1 MAQFDLLFTQ
11 NVAAA
16 GIEFSEKYVNVPKG
30 AIISGAADGSPLVLA
45 PGTNTYMLIR
55 DDAEPTGLKWVAVSG
70 GHTQNTDIG
79 TTSNIFE
86 IDSDGFKIE
95 ITAESASKLGVK
107 VDGNATYAD
116 LQAKDGTFNKVT
128 VGSAAPSGAYEL
140 THKTYVDG
148 LFAANDALLFKGTIG
163 TAGTHTIAAFNAL
176 TTYNAG
182 WTYRVIEA
190 GTIRGVV
197 CEIGDLV
204 MVIVDRTGSGNVN
217 ADFTVAQTNLD
228 GAIVGPAST
237 SDNFLVLFNGTT
249 GKLIKAGTAAPGT
262 AAYSNTG
269 DFATAAQGTLATN
282 AIPKGTITAADQIV
296 YGTAAS
302 TPAALTVG
310 ASTFVGRKATGNLSA
325 MSVAEASTLL
335 GLGTMAAET
344 ATNYMLKSLFD
355 ANTIL
360 IATTDN
366 TPAPLTIGA
375 STIVGRKASG
385 DIVALT
391 PAEIMSVITVAAPAT
406 KTSTGTAGQIAYDD
420 NFHYRCTAANIWK
433 RSALATNW

>member
-1 MAQFDLLFTQ
+1 MAQFDLMIIQ
-11 NVAAA
+11 NVAPA
-16 GIEFSEKYVNVPKG
+16 GTEFTEKYVNVPKG
-30 AIISGAADGSPLVLA
+30 ALISGDAAGAPLVLA
-45 PGTNTYMLIR
+45 PGTNGYQLVR
-55 DDAEPTGLKWVAVSG
+55 DDAELTGLKWVAVSG
-70 GHTQNTDIG
+70 GHTQGTDVG
-79 TTSNIFE
+79 TTSAIFE
-86 IDSDGFKIE
+86 IDTDGFKIE
-95 ITAESASKLGVK
+95 VTAESAAKLGIK
-107 VDGNATYAD
+107 VDGGATYAD

-128 VGSAAPSGAYEL
+128 VASASPVGAYEL

-148 LFAANDALLFKGTIG
+148 LFAANDAMLFKGTIG

-190 GTIRGVV
+190 GTIRSVV
-197 CEIGDLV
+197 CQIGDLV
-204 MVIVDRTGSGNVN
+204 MVLTDRTGSGNVD
-217 ADFTVAQTNLD
+217 ADFTVVQTNID
-228 GAIVGPAST
+228 GAVVGPAST
-237 SDNFLVLFNGTT
+237 TDNYVALFSGTT
-249 GKLIKAGTAAPGT
+249 GKLLKAGTGALGT
-262 AAYSNTG
+262 AAYTDSTAY
-269 DFATAAQGTLATN
+269 ATAAQGTLATN

-296 YGTAAS
+296 YGTGAS

-344 ATNYMLKSLFD
+344 ATNYMLKSLYD

-360 IATTDN
+360 IATADN
-366 TPAPLTIGA
+366 TPIPLTIGA
-375 STIVGRKASG
+375 TTIVGRKSTG

-391 PAEIMSVITVAAPAT
+391 PAEIMGIIAVAAPAT
-406 KTSTGTAGQIAYDD
+406 KTSSGTAGQIAFDD
-420 NFHYRCTAANIWK
+420 NFFYRATATNVWK

>member
-1 MAQFDLLFTQ
+1 MAQFDLMIVQ
-11 NVAAA
+11 NVAPA
-16 GIEFSEKYVNVPKG
+16 GTEFTERYVNVPKG
-30 AIISGAADGSPLVLA
+30 ALISGAADGLPLVLQA
-45 PGTNTYMLIR
+45 GTNGFQLVR
-55 DDAEPTGLKWVAVSG
+55 DDAELTGLKWVAVSG
-70 GHTQNTDIG
+70 GHTQGTDTG
-79 TTSNIFE
+79 TTSTVFE
-86 IDSDGFKIE
+86 IDSDGYKIE

-107 VDGNATYAD
+107 VDGGATYAD
-116 LQAKDGTFNKVT
+116 LQAKDATFNKVT
-128 VGSAAPSGAYEL
+128 VSTAPSAGTDL
-140 THKTYVDG
+140 VNKTYADG
-148 LFAANDALLFKGTIG
+148 LFAANDAMLFKGTIG

-204 MVIVDRTGSGNVN
+204 MVIVDRTGTGNAN
-217 ADFTVAQTNLD
+217 SDFTIQQTNLD
-228 GAIVGPAST
+228 GAVVGPASST
-237 SDNFLVLFNGTT
+237 DNYLVLFNGAT
-249 GKLIKAGTAAPGT
+249 GKLIKAGTGAPGT
-262 AAYSNTG
+262 AAYAATG

-296 YGTAAS
+296 YGTGAS

-310 ASTFVGRKATGNLSA
+310 ASTFVGRKAAGGLSA

-335 GLGTMAAET
+335 GLGSMAAET
-344 ATNYMLKSLFD
+344 ATNYMLKSLYD

-360 IATTDN
+360 IATADN
-366 TPAPLTIGA
+366 TPIPLTIGA
-375 STIVGRKASG
+375 TTIVGRKASG

-391 PAEIMSVITVAAPAT
+391 PAEIMGVIAVAAPAT
-406 KTSTGTAGQIAYDD
+406 KTSSGVAGQIAFDD
-420 NFHYRCTAANIWK
+420 NFFYRATATNVWK

>member
-1 MAQFDLLFTQ
+1 
-11 NVAAA
+11 
-16 GIEFSEKYVNVPKG
+16 
-30 AIISGAADGSPLVLA
+30 
-45 PGTNTYMLIR
+45 
-55 DDAEPTGLKWVAVSG
+55 
-70 GHTQNTDIG
+70 
-79 TTSNIFE
+79 
-86 IDSDGFKIE
+86 
-95 ITAESASKLGVK
+95 LGVK
-107 VDGNATYAD
+107 VDGGATYAD
-116 LQAKDGTFNKVT
+116 LQAKDATFNKVT
-128 VGSAAPSGAYEL
+128 VGSASPSGAYEL

-148 LFAANDALLFKGTIG
+148 LFAANDAMLFKGTIG

-190 GTIRGVV
+190 GTIRGYV
-197 CEIGDLV
+197 CEIGDLI
-204 MVIVDRTGSGNVN
+204 MVLTDRTGSGNVN
-217 ADFTVAQTNLD
+217 GDFTAVQNNLD
-228 GAIVGPAST
+228 GAVVGPAST

-249 GKLIKAGTAAPGT
+249 GKLIKAGTGAPGT

-296 YGTAAS
+296 YGTGAS
-302 TPAALTVG
+302 TAAALSVG
-310 ASTFVGRKATGNLSA
+310 ASTFVGRKATGNLAA

-335 GLGTMAAET
+335 GLGTMATQT
-344 ATNYMLKSLFD
+344 ATDYMLKSLYD

-375 STIVGRKASG
+375 STIVGRKSTG

-391 PAEIMSVITVAAPAT
+391 PAEIMSVITVTAPAT

-420 NFHYRCTAANIWK
+420 NFHYRCTATNVWK
-433 RSALATNW
+433 RSALATYW